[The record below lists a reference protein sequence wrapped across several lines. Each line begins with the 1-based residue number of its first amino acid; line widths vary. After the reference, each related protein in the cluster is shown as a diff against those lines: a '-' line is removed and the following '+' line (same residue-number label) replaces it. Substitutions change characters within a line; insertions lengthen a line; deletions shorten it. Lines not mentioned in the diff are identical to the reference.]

1 MKPNSASFNNSLL
14 FNNKYN
20 LPYEQCSS
28 RIDNVDISISAIY
41 EFQHPDIK
49 QSRSN
54 ILKNTNEIKISD
66 IDVVSSCSKS
76 SIDTTLELDA
86 LSKIRFEDKLLK
98 GKLYSMSSNYTSDP
112 LIKQLH
118 TRDVKF
124 IHVIDSIFN
133 DSKAYNL
140 DINKI
145 SYDINKEIKIFL
157 EVMNAKKQRKKNF
170 N

>member
-1 MKPNSASFNNSLL
+1 MIKNVIDLSKSSNYDIEVKSNVSSVNNSLL
-14 FNNKYN
+14 FNNSSS

-76 SIDTTLELDA
+76 SIDTT
-86 LSKIRFEDKLLK
+86 
-98 GKLYSMSSNYTSDP
+98 
-112 LIKQLH
+112 
-118 TRDVKF
+118 
-124 IHVIDSIFN
+124 
-133 DSKAYNL
+133 
-140 DINKI
+140 
-145 SYDINKEIKIFL
+145 
-157 EVMNAKKQRKKNF
+157 
-170 N
+170 